1 MPKFICGEIQR
12 DVNHLLDAAK
22 EMQFEETFLIIKE
35 RLLMEMEAGRLKKVP
50 IHTVFITFYGLLTK
64 NLITSIFL
72 KDTTDFSVFML
83 EWKQYILFHL
93 MNLLGIEKE
102 N

>member
-1 MPKFICGEIQR
+1 
-12 DVNHLLDAAK
+12 
-22 EMQFEETFLIIKE
+22 
-35 RLLMEMEAGRLKKVP
+35 MEMEAGRLKKVP
-50 IHTVFITFYGLLTK
+50 IRTVFITFYGLLTFPLITK